1 MTEPEL
7 TSLEG
12 EDFVL
17 RIRPETDEDGE
28 WTGEIDMAIITQP
41 DNNLGDE
48 DYSQIMHFCKMLAST
63 VPVMELNEDF
73 REMVHRY
80 VMTMKDIEYDVDLE
94 DGPKIIGEKGNVIKI
109 DFNTKTEGSA

>member
-48 DYSQIMHFCKMLAST
+48 DY
-63 VPVMELNEDF
+63 
-73 REMVHRY
+73 
-80 VMTMKDIEYDVDLE
+80 
-94 DGPKIIGEKGNVIKI
+94 
-109 DFNTKTEGSA
+109 